1 MKHKIAKRFH
11 FHCYH
16 IFHLP
21 SKLGQ
26 RDLLQPSNTSHS
38 LNDKSITIL
47 DSFVNCLL
55 FQWLFTSCLKASKLL
70 TKSFNSQ
77 KCSHH
82 PHSECWF
89 LALLM
94 FSMSEPSLSHYC
106 SFLFSFVLPKL
117 SLSENSNIWVLD
129 DQDFNTC

>member
-16 IFHLP
+16 IFHLTN
-21 SKLGQ
+21 KLGQ
-26 RDLLQPSNTSHS
+26 RDLLQLSNTSHS
-38 LNDKSITIL
+38 LNDKSITVL
-47 DSFVNCLL
+47 DSFVNYLL
-55 FQWLFTSCLKASKLL
+55 FQWLFTSYLKASKLL

-82 PHSECWF
+82 LPSECWF
-89 LALLM
+89 PVLLM
-94 FSMSEPSLSHYC
+94 FFVSELSLSHYC
-106 SFLFSFVLPKL
+106 RFLFSFVLHKL
-117 SLSENSNIWVLD
+117 CSSENSNSWVLD